1 MPNPASLMTM
11 RITSEPGLVSAV
23 EAALANAVL
32 SAVVDVSAPFYA
44 IPGMSGR
51 RYRLFINQ
59 LVRSLPD
66 PAYLEVGS
74 WAGSTLCSAISGNLL
89 RAVAI
94 DNWSEFGGPKEV
106 FMQNVQRCVAP
117 GAQVFFIEGD
127 FRAVEYSKLGTFN
140 IYLFD
145 GPHERRDQY
154 DGIALALPALSSEF
168 VFIVDDWNWERVR
181 AGTFAAIRD
190 TGLSV
195 VYAAEIRTTLNDSH
209 PQNAFGDSDWHN
221 GYYISVLR
229 KPMDKPGEARIADVR
244 VAAP

>member
-1 MPNPASLMTM
+1 MHDHKGLVTM
-11 RITSEPGLVSAV
+11 QLGPELELVSAV
-23 EAALANAVL
+23 RAALTNAVL
-32 SAVVDVSAPFYA
+32 SAVVDASAPFYA

-94 DNWSEFGGPKEV
+94 DNWSEFGGPKNT
-106 FMQNVQRCVAP
+106 FMQNVQRCVTA

-127 FRAVEYSKLGTFN
+127 FRTINYSNLGKFN

-145 GPHERRDQY
+145 GPHEQCDQY
-154 DGIALALPALSSEF
+154 DGVALALPALSNEF

-181 AGTFAAIRD
+181 EGTFAAIRD
-190 TGLSV
+190 IGLSV
-195 VYAAEIRTTLNDSH
+195 VYAAEIRTTLDESH
-209 PQNAFGDSDWHN
+209 PENAFGDSDWHN
-221 GYYISVLR
+221 GYYISVLQ
-229 KPMDKPGEARIADVR
+229 KPMGR
-244 VAAP
+244 